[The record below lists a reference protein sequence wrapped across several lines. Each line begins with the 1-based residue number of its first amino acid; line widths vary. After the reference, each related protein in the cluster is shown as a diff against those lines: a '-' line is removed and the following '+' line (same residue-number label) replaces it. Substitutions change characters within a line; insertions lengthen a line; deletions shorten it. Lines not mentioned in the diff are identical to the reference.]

1 MRCWRSVLFVL
12 ISIIFYHRARIPML
26 PWSARETAIEIKNKN
41 NVNYQIYESLFAAI
55 ILMSF
60 NRMAAGEIV
69 NSNKPDYKANTD
81 DILVTKIYL
90 FKCIVDGNL
99 RAVLMHTE
107 AWIMQVQIALKDA
120 IIFCTSIFIIALSV
134 WLLFNYAFFS
144 VSF

>member
-1 MRCWRSVLFVL
+1 
-12 ISIIFYHRARIPML
+12 
-26 PWSARETAIEIKNKN
+26 
-41 NVNYQIYESLFAAI
+41 
-55 ILMSF
+55 
-60 NRMAAGEIV
+60 MAAREIV
-69 NSNKPDYKANTD
+69 NSNKPDYKANT

-99 RAVLMHTE
+99 RTILMHTE

-134 WLLFNYAFFS
+134 RLIFNYAFFA

>member
-1 MRCWRSVLFVL
+1 MAVLEC
-12 ISIIFYHRARIPML
+12 R
-26 PWSARETAIEIKNKN
+26 
-41 NVNYQIYESLFAAI
+41 
-55 ILMSF
+55 
-60 NRMAAGEIV
+60 EIV
-69 NSNKPDYKANTD
+69 DSNKPDYKANT

-120 IIFCTSIFIIALSV
+120 IIFCTPIFIIALSV

-144 VSF
+144 PFHFN